1 MSAQEITFTGEYPHS
16 LDPQRRFALPRPWR
30 GEGLRYFIL
39 PGRGNILQ
47 LIPEYTFK
55 DFLAKVRKVSLTNA
69 AVGRALALLGSRA
82 QECKCDKQGR
92 ISLTPKLREH
102 AQIDSELFMVG
113 AFTHAQIW
121 NKDAWLTQ
129 ADDTESV
136 LDVID
141 SILSDDD
148 SDLINL
154 LKNIGGK

>member
-16 LDPQRRFALPRPWR
+16 LDSQRRFAVPRQWR
-30 GEGLRYFIL
+30 SEGIKYYVL
-39 PGRGNILQ
+39 PGRGSILQ

-55 DFLAKVRKVSLTNA
+55 DFLDKVRKVSLTNA
-69 AVGRALALLGSRA
+69 AVGRALALLGSQA
-82 QECKCDKQGR
+82 QECNCDKQGR
-92 ISLTPKLREH
+92 ISLTPKLKDY
-102 AQIDSELFMVG
+102 AGIDSELIIVG

-121 NKDAWLTQ
+121 NKEAWQQQ

-141 SILSDDD
+141 SILTEND
-148 SDLINL
+148 SDIINL